1 MVKWTREQII
11 RQILRRESA
20 GLPLTPGGENGVESM
35 LYQAGTRIFGSWRN
49 AVKSAGIAPD
59 RAQAHEQWS
68 PARILTVIRSLAR
81 RRHPPRRAELKSR
94 FGSLMQAA
102 RRIYGSWPK
111 AVIAAG
117 VDPIKFRRVSPW
129 TRERII
135 EAVLT
140 RALKNEPL
148 NSGAVR
154 PKSLVEAGIRIFGN
168 WGSALAAAGLDVKQY
183 AGYSS
188 SGGHASVDTLKP
200 IEQQLGHAIDA
211 QGPAM
216 TLVAAKTARHRSP
229 KEVIQAILARLHE
242 NKPMNAVAVRN
253 DDKSLYWA
261 TKKRF
266 GCWRGALLAAGLNAD
281 EFRKHGGRQ
290 RSGQAA
296 PAT

>member
-11 RQILRRESA
+11 RQILRREAA
-20 GLPLTPGGENGVESM
+20 GLPLTPGGENGVESP

-68 PARILTVIRSLAR
+68 PPRILATIRSLAR

-117 VDPIKFRRVSPW
+117 VDPVKFRRVSPW
-129 TRERII
+129 TKERII
-135 EAVLT
+135 EALLT

-154 PKSLVEAGIRIFGN
+154 PKSLAEAAIRIFGN
-168 WGSALAAAGLDVKQY
+168 WGSALAAAGLDPRQY
-183 AGYSS
+183 AGHSS
-188 SGGHASVDTLKP
+188 AGIDTP
-200 IEQQLGHAIDA
+200 RPMQQLGQAFDA
-211 QGPAM
+211 QGP
-216 TLVAAKTARHRSP
+216 TSVVARTARHWSAE
-229 KEVIQAILARLHE
+229 EVIETILARLHGH
-242 NKPMNAVAVRN
+242 KPMNAVAVRN
-253 DDKSLYWA
+253 DDRSLYWA

-266 GCWRGALLAAGLNAD
+266 GCWRRALLAAGLNPD
-281 EFRKHGGRQ
+281 EFRKHGGRRRGSQ
-290 RSGQAA
+290 ADDRLSGSCVAH
-296 PAT
+296 

>member
-11 RQILRRESA
+11 RQILRREAA
-20 GLPLTPGGENGVESM
+20 GLPLTPGGENGVESP

-68 PARILTVIRSLAR
+68 PPRILAAIRSLAR

-117 VDPIKFRRVSPW
+117 VDPVKFRRVSPW

-140 RALKNEPL
+140 RVLKNEPL
-148 NSGAVR
+148 NSAAVR

-168 WGSALAAAGLDVKQY
+168 WASALAAAGLDPTQFVLH
-183 AGYSS
+183 S
-188 SGGHASVDTLKP
+188 SGAGHAAGDTLAG
-200 IEQQLGHAIDA
+200 QAADSHG
-211 QGPAM
+211 
-216 TLVAAKTARHRSP
+216 LVAARTARHWSAE
-229 KEVIQAILARLHE
+229 EVIEAILARLHGH
-242 NKPMNAVAVRN
+242 KPMNAVAARN
-253 DDKSLYWA
+253 DDRSLYWA
-261 TKKRF
+261 AKKRF

-281 EFRKHGGRQ
+281 EFREHGGR
-290 RSGQAA
+290 RRGSRADL
-296 PAT
+296 AT